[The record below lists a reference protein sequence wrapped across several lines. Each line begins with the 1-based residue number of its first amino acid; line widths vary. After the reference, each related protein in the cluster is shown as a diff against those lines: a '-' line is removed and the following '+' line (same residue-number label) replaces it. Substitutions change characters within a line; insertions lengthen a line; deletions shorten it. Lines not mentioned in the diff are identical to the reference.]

1 MYYIEIITIVF
12 LFIPTRV
19 FPQGSKLYTEIQ
31 IPVRDSQSLAADLYA
46 NHQSIA
52 KPVILIQTPYNK
64 NSYRLV
70 IPHLGVMQP
79 FPYDSSRY
87 NYVIVDWRGFYASSS
102 AAVAGYDRGLDGYDV
117 VEWIALQAWCNG
129 KIGTWGP
136 SALGQIQYLTAKH
149 QPPHLM
155 CAVPIVRDF
164 QTKYSDYYY
173 GGALRKEH
181 IETLER
187 LGFLTVQA
195 ITSHP
200 SYTPFWKALEALNAY
215 EDRFTIPMLLIG
227 GWFDHYPDDVLRA
240 FDDLRNN
247 SAPQVRNQH
256 KLVFGPWLHS
266 EVDQATQAELT
277 YPNAENIGNDLALRF
292 FDYYLNGAKNGYP
305 LEPVMKY
312 YQMGENVWRDIDN
325 WRSRNVKTEKYYLHK
340 GGKLR
345 KERSEDSESFSE
357 IIYDPHNPSPS
368 VGGARFNPFDSSVI
382 PGPLDQRLLVE
393 SRNDV
398 LIFSTQPFDDDYE
411 LSGPITVNLF
421 LSSDR
426 TDTDVTVRLC
436 DVYPDGRSMIMMD
449 GIKRMRFR
457 DGVDKEVFM
466 LPGNIYSASVELQ
479 NIALTLLKGHILR
492 IIVGSAD
499 YPRFD
504 RNLNNGGMLYSSGD
518 TLVATNR
525 FYHDKNYA
533 ASVDLTLTYKTTTVD
548 ADSELRDF
556 DLYDIYPQP
565 VQTTGI
571 LSFSVSKAA
580 VVELS
585 VNDIVGR
592 SLVTLISG
600 PLASGS
606 YTSSIDV
613 SRLIGGT
620 YMAKLKVDG
629 RVKVKPFILLK

>member
-1 MYYIEIITIVF
+1 
-12 LFIPTRV
+12 
-19 FPQGSKLYTEIQ
+19 
-31 IPVRDSQSLAADLYA
+31 
-46 NHQSIA
+46 
-52 KPVILIQTPYNK
+52 
-64 NSYRLV
+64 
-70 IPHLGVMQP
+70 
-79 FPYDSSRY
+79 
-87 NYVIVDWRGFYASSS
+87 
-102 AAVAGYDRGLDGYDV
+102 
-117 VEWIALQAWCNG
+117 
-129 KIGTWGP
+129 
-136 SALGQIQYLTAKH
+136 
-149 QPPHLM
+149 
-155 CAVPIVRDF
+155 
-164 QTKYSDYYY
+164 
-173 GGALRKEH
+173 
-181 IETLER
+181 
-187 LGFLTVQA
+187 
-195 ITSHP
+195 
-200 SYTPFWKALEALNAY
+200 
-215 EDRFTIPMLLIG
+215 
-227 GWFDHYPDDVLRA
+227 
-240 FDDLRNN
+240 
-247 SAPQVRNQH
+247 
-256 KLVFGPWLHS
+256 
-266 EVDQATQAELT
+266 
-277 YPNAENIGNDLALRF
+277 
-292 FDYYLNGAKNGYP
+292 
-305 LEPVMKY
+305 
-312 YQMGENVWRDIDN
+312 
-325 WRSRNVKTEKYYLHK
+325 
-340 GGKLR
+340 
-345 KERSEDSESFSE
+345 
-357 IIYDPHNPSPS
+357 
-368 VGGARFNPFDSSVI
+368 
-382 PGPLDQRLLVE
+382 
-393 SRNDV
+393 
-398 LIFSTQPFDDDYE
+398 
-411 LSGPITVNLF
+411 
-421 LSSDR
+421 
-426 TDTDVTVRLC
+426 
-436 DVYPDGRSMIMMD
+436 MIMMD